1 MTFIGSNPILTTK
14 LKTNK
19 QKQINMEE
27 MEDLDFSKLQRI
39 HRNMM
44 IQALLAGA
52 LYGLIV
58 GFGLG
63 LYC

>member
-1 MTFIGSNPILTTK
+1 
-14 LKTNK
+14 
-19 QKQINMEE
+19 MEE